1 MPNTFHWSTITWLR
15 PSLALTGVSPNPEEE
30 LIAAGFR
37 LVCSHSS
44 CQDVNEV
51 YTNVLLSKS
60 LSPIPTCILP
70 AQSNHFDASDGV
82 RSSMDYLWIGLGG
95 FAGANARVLLSNAI
109 ANRIHS
115 TFPYGT
121 WVVNISG
128 SLLIGVILTLLTEKW
143 IADPAWRLVI
153 VVGFLGGYTTF
164 SSYSFQA
171 IELIEIGQPLRAL
184 TYVLSSN
191 IVGLVACYAGFELTR
206 RWLG

>member
-1 MPNTFHWSTITWLR
+1 
-15 PSLALTGVSPNPEEE
+15 
-30 LIAAGFR
+30 
-37 LVCSHSS
+37 
-44 CQDVNEV
+44 
-51 YTNVLLSKS
+51 
-60 LSPIPTCILP
+60 
-70 AQSNHFDASDGV
+70 
-82 RSSMDYLWIGLGG
+82 MDYLWIGLGG

-109 ANRIHS
+109 AHRIHS
-115 TFPYGT
+115 TFPFGT

-164 SSYSFQA
+164 SSYTFQA

-191 IVGLVACYAGFELTR
+191 IVGLVACYAGSELTR
-206 RWLG
+206 RWVG